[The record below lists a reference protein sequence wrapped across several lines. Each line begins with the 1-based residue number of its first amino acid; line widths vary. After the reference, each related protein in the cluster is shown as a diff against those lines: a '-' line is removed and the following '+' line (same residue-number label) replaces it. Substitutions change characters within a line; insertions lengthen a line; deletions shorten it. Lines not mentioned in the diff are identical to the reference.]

1 MLMYLF
7 ILLVFCFTDSLESS
21 SVQAVK
27 DVKAAEHNEQLIT
40 KLRMQS
46 ESKKGGKKNKTG
58 PYCIYVEKSAALLT
72 LKPV

>member
-21 SVQAVK
+21 SIQAVK

-40 KLRMQS
+40 KLRTQS
-46 ESKKGGKKNKTG
+46 ESKKEKKKTW